1 MRKKKPGSLTD
12 LQNYFMK
19 AEAGK
24 KLTPQGDG
32 RYDIGTEF
40 GSTLP
45 KTGKKP
51 QTPAQ
56 HAAVKKAA
64 AVSRRNRKI
73 NAGLPIIGTKAKIG
87 F

>member
-1 MRKKKPGSLTD
+1 MRKKKPGNFTD

-19 AEAGK
+19 AEATK
-24 KLTPQGDG
+24 KMTPQGDS
-32 RYDIGTEF
+32 RYDLGTEF

-45 KTGKKP
+45 KLGKKP

-64 AVSRRNRKI
+64 SVSRAKRKV
-73 NAGLPIIGTKAKIG
+73 NAGLPVIGTKAKIG